1 VAVAKEEARP
11 GHDQAERL
19 LLRDPAVLR
28 ALADPLRIRILEE
41 AVEEPRTV
49 KQLAQALGV
58 PPTRLYYHVKI
69 LQRNRLLR
77 VHNRRMV
84 GSIQERS
91 YLATARSWIAD
102 PSLTVAAVKKSGV
115 LGALA
120 DLVKAEMEV
129 AARDDSG
136 GPVGGP
142 SSSLPILGLS
152 ELWLSPD
159 DIADLRRQLEELFGP
174 YSPLTNPD
182 RAGRRRYHLF
192 MAGYTM
198 APSGSP
204 DAP

>member
-1 VAVAKEEARP
+1 MATEEAKP
-11 GHDQAERL
+11 GRDQAERL
-19 LLRDPAVLR
+19 LLREPAVLR

-41 AVEEPRTV
+41 TVEEPRTV
-49 KQLAQALGV
+49 KQLAQVLDV

-91 YLATARSWIAD
+91 YLATARNWIAD
-102 PSLTVAAVKKSGV
+102 PSLTAAAVKKSGV

-136 GPVGGP
+136 GPVGAP

-159 DIADLRRQLEELFGP
+159 DIADLQRQLEELLGP

-198 APSGSP
+198 APSGGP